1 MRGVSQRDLWEDSMG
16 GYGCYL
22 VRWGRRESLIMAS
35 DWAGFSWREWVGLRE
50 VNRAYLSQVNFLI
63 L

>member
-1 MRGVSQRDLWEDSMG
+1 MG

-50 VNRAYLSQVNFLI
+50 VNRAYFFCFSTCCFFINFR
-63 L
+63 